1 MEGELNP
8 AQQILPSFEGEGLY
22 APRLVVVLE
31 QAFLESVK
39 NKDRYQLL
47 NVDDHLSILKKAR
60 RPSDSARPDIT
71 HQTLLSLLDS
81 PLNKAGRL
89 QVWIHT
95 AANAVIKVDPSVRLP
110 RTFKRFCGL
119 MVQLLHKMSVRATEG
134 NRKLLSVVKGPVEAH
149 LPKNVEVVQLSRTAG
164 APVLL
169 RDLVA
174 ELTGGKPMEE
184 CKPVVFVIGAI
195 AHGHIDVDYKTRV
208 ASISSYP
215 LSAASVA
222 ARVCAAFEE
231 VWGIH

>member
-1 MEGELNP
+1 MEGALN
-8 AQQILPSFEGEGLY
+8 QEQRILPSFDGEGLY
-22 APRLVVVLE
+22 TPRLIVVLE

-39 NKDRYQLL
+39 NRDRYQLL
-47 NVDDHLSILKKAR
+47 NVDDHLAILKKAH
-60 RPSDSARPDIT
+60 RPADVARPDIT

-119 MVQLLHKMSVRATEG
+119 MVQLLHKMNVRATEG

-164 APVLL
+164 APVRLP
-169 RDLVA
+169 DLVT
-174 ELTGGKPMEE
+174 ELTGGKPVQE

-195 AHGHIDVDYKTRV
+195 AHGHIDVEYKTRSV
-208 ASISSYP
+208 AISSYP

-222 ARVCAAFEE
+222 SRVCTAFEDA
-231 VWGIH
+231 WGIH